1 MRGGGK
7 GGKHSCEDRSDTS
20 TQGIKGERLSL
31 CQQQLSS
38 SPHTPRLASASTRGC
53 LTPSSGGRAGCVE
66 RTHSHPPTAPLGQV
80 SLNWD
85 NSQTSQGTHGNTLVS
100 YYAVSSLTRIHLFPS
115 CFIAE
120 VRARP
125 CLGRRSAASPQPTNA
140 DKLKVPFGF
149 LKETALQCSSKF

>member
-1 MRGGGK
+1 MKTGVILQPRGSK
-7 GGKHSCEDRSDTS
+7 VSDSPSDNNSCHPLLTGR
-20 TQGIKGERLSL
+20 GWLR
-31 CQQQLSS
+31 
-38 SPHTPRLASASTRGC
+38 PPPAAASHCPPA
-53 LTPSSGGRAGCVE
+53 GGRAGCVK

-85 NSQTSQGTHGNTLVS
+85 NSQTNQGTHGNTLVS

-120 VRARP
+120 VRGRP
-125 CLGRRSAASPQPTNA
+125 CLGRRSAASSQPTNA